1 MAQPSVTVLL
11 ALADHGREEDLAAA
25 IAEER
30 DMIPARAS
38 DLEASGHADVVVAD
52 GAPLDDVTPHVFWGG
67 ERTAGANVH
76 AALPPDVPVHTVIAA
91 IRLAA
96 AGYRIVKGE
105 VRGNGTGRDFA
116 DMPLPAQY
124 HLSAREREVLALLA
138 EGAPNKVIARRLGI
152 SVHTAK
158 FHVAAVV
165 AKLGAANRTEAI
177 GIAMREGLVL
187 I

>member
-1 MAQPSVTVLL
+1 MPAVLTILL
-11 ALADHGREEDLAAA
+11 ALDDHGREEELAAA
-25 IAEER
+25 LAEER
-30 DMIPARAS
+30 DVVLTHAA
-38 DLEASGHADVVVAD
+38 DLDASGHADVVVSD
-52 GAPLDDVTPHVFWGG
+52 VVPLDDVTPHVIWGG
-67 ERTAGANVH
+67 TGGHGANVR
-76 AALPPDVPVHTVIAA
+76 ARLPSDMPVQTVVAA
-91 IRLAA
+91 IRVAA
-96 AGYRIVKGE
+96 AGYRIVAGE
-105 VRGNGTGRDFA
+105 TRRDGARADFA
-116 DMPLPAQY
+116 DMPLSAQY

>member
-1 MAQPSVTVLL
+1 MAQQTIMIALT
-11 ALADHGREEDLAAA
+11 LADPERAEELSSALSD
-25 IAEER
+25 ER
-30 DMIPARAS
+30 DMMVSDAS
-38 DLEASGHADVVVAD
+38 DQAHVVVTD
-52 GAPLDDVTPHVFWGG
+52 GLPRDAVTPHVVWGG
-67 ERTAGANVH
+67 EVTGQANVR
-76 AALPPDVPVHTVIAA
+76 ATLPAGTGMSVLVAA

-96 AGYRIVKGE
+96 AGYRIERDGPSGRTSDE
-105 VRGNGTGRDFA
+105 ATTGA
-116 DMPLPAQY
+116 HY

-165 AKLGAANRTEAI
+165 SKLGAANRTEAI

>member
-1 MAQPSVTVLL
+1 MAQRIVTI
-11 ALADHGREEDLAAA
+11 ALAFADPGRAEELMAALSD
-25 IAEER
+25 ER
-30 DMIPARAS
+30 DMMVADGA
-38 DLEASGHADVVVAD
+38 DHADVVVTD
-52 GAPLDDVTPHVFWGG
+52 GTLQDRVTPHVVWGG
-67 ERTAGANVH
+67 EAAGQTNIRAI
-76 AALPPDVPVHTVIAA
+76 LPAGTDVSAIVAA

-96 AGYRIVKGE
+96 AGYRIERDAPPRRTQGE
-105 VRGNGTGRDFA
+105 A
-116 DMPLPAQY
+116 APAGHY

-165 AKLGAANRTEAI
+165 SKLGAANRTEAI

>member
-1 MAQPSVTVLL
+1 MAQQTIMIALT
-11 ALADHGREEDLAAA
+11 LADPERAEELLSA
-25 IAEER
+25 ISEER
-30 DMIPARAS
+30 DMMLS
-38 DLEASGHADVVVAD
+38 DAADQADVVVTD
-52 GAPLDDVTPHVFWGG
+52 GLPRDAVTPHVVWGG
-67 ERTAGANVH
+67 EAIGRANARAMLPAGTSIGV
-76 AALPPDVPVHTVIAA
+76 LVAA

-96 AGYRIVKGE
+96 AGYRIE
-105 VRGNGTGRDFA
+105 RDRPSA
-116 DMPLPAQY
+116 RTSDEPTSGGHY

-138 EGAPNKVIARRLGI
+138 EGAPNKIIARRLGI

-165 AKLGAANRTEAI
+165 SKLGAANRTEAI

>member
-1 MAQPSVTVLL
+1 MAQRITTIAL
-11 ALADHGREEDLAAA
+11 ALADPGRSEALAAA
-25 IAEER
+25 LSEER
-30 DMIPARAS
+30 D
-38 DLEASGHADVVVAD
+38 LVVAD
-52 GAPLDDVTPHVFWGG
+52 VSEQADLFVTDGPVPANGTPGVSWGG
-67 ERTAGANVH
+67 DPPAEANIRATLS
-76 AALPPDVPVHTVIAA
+76 AATDVQTVVAA

-96 AGYRIVKGE
+96 AGFRIE
-105 VRGNGTGRDFA
+105 RDLRNGQGAGTSDERH
-116 DMPLPAQY
+116 

-165 AKLGAANRTEAI
+165 GKLGAANRTEAI

>member
-1 MAQPSVTVLL
+1 MAQRIIMVALV
-11 ALADHGREEDLAAA
+11 LADPGRAEALAAA
-25 IAEER
+25 LSEER
-30 DMIPARAS
+30 DLMV
-38 DLEASGHADVVVAD
+38 ADVSEQADLLVTDETVPTNGTPVVA
-52 GAPLDDVTPHVFWGG
+52 WGG
-67 ERTAGANVH
+67 EPAGEGNIRAILP
-76 AALPPDVPVHTVIAA
+76 AATDVETVVAA

-96 AGYRIVKGE
+96 AGYRVERDLRQGQGAGMPGE
-105 VRGNGTGRDFA
+105 R
-116 DMPLPAQY
+116 Y
-124 HLSAREREVLALLA
+124 HLSGREREVLALLA

-165 AKLGAANRTEAI
+165 GKLGAANRTEAI